1 MVGGLNETVMQET
14 ESRLSI
20 HIIGRVMDC
29 RNEVTVVFPHEP
41 GTIILS
47 VPIIP
52 EDTVQDVRNT
62 LAAMLTVHM
71 ERLNWRL
78 AIGQRP
84 YTVKDC
90 HKAANGFQK
99 HRSSD
104 EIFDSAAYFF
114 DEDMG
119 LSPTCTVVQV
129 GPYKGKDDL

>member
-1 MVGGLNETVMQET
+1 MQET
-14 ESRLSI
+14 EDRLSI
-20 HIIGRVMDC
+20 HIVGHVMDC
-29 RNEVTVVFPHEP
+29 RNEAIVAFPYEP

-62 LAAMLTVHM
+62 LTAMLAVHM
-71 ERLNWRL
+71 ERLNQQL

-90 HKAANGFQK
+90 YKAASGFQK
-99 HRSSD
+99 HRSID

-129 GPYKGKDDL
+129 GPYKGRDDL